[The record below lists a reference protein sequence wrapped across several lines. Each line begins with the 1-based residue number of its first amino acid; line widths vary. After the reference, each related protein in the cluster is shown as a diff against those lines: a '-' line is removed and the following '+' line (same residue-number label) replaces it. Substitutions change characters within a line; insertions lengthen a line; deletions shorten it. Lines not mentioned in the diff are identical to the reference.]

1 MLTVKNE
8 RNNTKKRVGIRS
20 LLTRRIS
27 TVAMTLSL
35 MVALGASTTVTAFE
49 ETITKDSGIPE
60 QIVVSTVI
68 PLEGEESEYNDKISE
83 ELKTQELL
91 EQQAIEEIRKEERL
105 AYINSIVCDPNNITR
120 TTGLKEEDY
129 KLLTKGTWWEGN
141 EQALIDLEKTYG
153 VNAMFAMAV
162 STLES
167 GYGTSSRAKT
177 RNNYYGLELKKSW
190 NGLYSNTQYWGNV
203 IAKYYV
209 GCGRSS
215 ASSISTKYCP
225 PNSSNWASF
234 VSSQMNKY
242 YSELITKLGS
252 TEN

>member
-8 RNNTKKRVGIRS
+8 RNNTKRRVGIRS
-20 LLTRRIS
+20 LLTRRIT

-49 ETITKDSGIPE
+49 ETITKESEIPE

-68 PLEGEESEYNDKISE
+68 PLEGEESEYNNKISE
-83 ELKTQELL
+83 ELKAQELL
-91 EQQAIEEIRKEERL
+91 EQQAIEEIRKEERQ
-105 AYINSIVCDPNNITR
+105 AYTNSIVCDPGNITR

-153 VNAMFAMAV
+153 INAAFAMAV

-167 GYGTSSRAKT
+167 GHGTSKRAKT
-177 RNNYYGLELKKSW
+177 RNNYYGLELKRSW
-190 NGLYSNTQYWGNV
+190 NGLYANTQHFGNV

-209 GCGRSS
+209 GYGRTS
-215 ASSISTKYCP
+215 ATSVSTKYCP
-225 PNSSNWASF
+225 PNSSYWASF
-234 VSSQMNKY
+234 VSSQMNEY
-242 YSELITKLGS
+242 YNELISKLRS